1 MLTITQ
7 STSPTVEIRHA
18 TTRGELREML
28 RWRRVAGNSLSR
40 HAKHHLLHIH
50 EGRLLST
57 GLSPGF
63 AAALSHGWHAPVSIP
78 TVIAARTM
86 ALVAVIDGLPVG
98 GLVAGPSMLLCA
110 RLSHAGPRAVLH
122 AALSTIEL
130 HAVAVDEVW
139 RRRGIGSALLR
150 RAVQICQESD
160 VGIIYGHI
168 DTTRPVQKTFAD
180 HHRWQV
186 AEPKTPLDLRPHI
199 GLPISVAPR
208 AFYES
213 LCHRRIGDRP

>member
-1 MLTITQ
+1 MLTTAP
-7 STSPTVEIRHA
+7 STAPTVEIRHA
-18 TTRGELREML
+18 TTRRELREL
-28 RWRRVAGNSLSR
+28 TRWRRLAGNPLSR
-40 HAKHHLLHIH
+40 HARHHLLHVH

-63 AAALSHGWHAPVSIP
+63 SAAVRQGLRAPVSIP

-86 ALVAVIDGLPVG
+86 VLVAVVDGLPVG
-98 GLVAGPSMLLCA
+98 GLAAGPSLLLCA
-110 RLSHAGPRAVLH
+110 RLSHAGPSAVLH

-130 HAVAVDEVW
+130 HAVAVDELW

-160 VGIIYGHI
+160 VGVIYGHI
-168 DTTRPVQKTFAD
+168 DTTRPVQKQFAD

-186 AEPKTPLDLRPHI
+186 SEPKTPLDLRPHI
-199 GLPISVAPR
+199 GLPVSVAPR

-213 LCHRRIGDRP
+213 LCHRGTGDRP